1 MGFAVLL
8 EPVVALG
15 ALLACALCLL
25 VLFGYKFTLGALL
38 AGFAG
43 ILFNVASAIPLGLG
57 GVFTDAGNAILGLD
71 NTILNVLGTGVNT
84 TSYAW
89 HRWAQW
95 TAQSFTAIGEAERYV
110 ATETLRGFQNLRRQV
125 IPSLIAGAVGVV
137 GLEVG
142 KLATHAGAVAKV
154 AVALPAKIEKVY
166 VKAAANVYPTKI
178 EVEKIGKAALARA
191 IAVAGGLTIPRL
203 GQLERDLA
211 AAQAKLGKIVRTLT
225 PAGVIGL
232 VAAAVAEL
240 GLSAS
245 KCSNVQKFNK
255 GLCGMNP
262 KWIEDLLLGAVA
274 IFGTLSLVDLAEQ
287 YGRLLKDVSSEVV
300 HFWRADLGSGHPD
313 RALGASG
320 FPGDL
325 STYFGKGALDRQLGQ
340 TGL

>member
-1 MGFAVLL
+1 VGFAVLL

-25 VLFGYKFTLGALL
+25 VLYGYKFTLGALL

-110 ATETLRGFQNLRRQV
+110 ATETLRGFQTMRRAV
-125 IPSLIAGAVGVV
+125 IPSLIAAAVGPLGLILGRTITHTKSIERVV
-137 GLEVG
+137 TVEAPKVTRLV
-142 KLATHAGAVAKV
+142 KTAVT
-154 AVALPAKIEKVY
+154 
-166 VKAAANVYPTKI
+166 NVYPTTI
-178 EVEKIGKAALARA
+178 RVEKLGEATLRKA
-191 IAVAGGLTIPRL
+191 IAVAGGLAIPRL

-274 IFGTLSLVDLAEQ
+274 IFGSLSLVKLAED
-287 YGRLLKDVSSEVV
+287 YKLLFGDVATEAR
-300 HFWRADLGSGHPD
+300 HFWRADVKGPGKD
-313 RALGASG
+313 RAIGTSG
-320 FPGDL
+320 L
-325 STYFGKGALDRQLGQ
+325 
-340 TGL
+340 

>member
-1 MGFAVLL
+1 VGFAVLL

-25 VLFGYKFTLGALL
+25 VLYGYKFTLGALL

-71 NTILNVLGTGVNT
+71 NTILNVLGTGVNA

-110 ATETLRGFQNLRRQV
+110 ATETLRGFQTMRRAV
-125 IPSLIAGAVGVV
+125 IPNLIAAAVGPL
-137 GLEVG
+137 GLAID
-142 KLATHAGAVAKV
+142 KAATHTGAVAKI

-191 IAVAGGLTIPRL
+191 IAVAGGLAIPRL

-274 IFGTLSLVDLAEQ
+274 IFGSLSLVKLAED
-287 YGRLLKDVSSEVV
+287 YKLLFGDVATEAR
-300 HFWRADLGSGHPD
+300 HFWRADVKGPGKD
-313 RALGASG
+313 RAIGTSG
-320 FPGDL
+320 L
-325 STYFGKGALDRQLGQ
+325 
-340 TGL
+340 